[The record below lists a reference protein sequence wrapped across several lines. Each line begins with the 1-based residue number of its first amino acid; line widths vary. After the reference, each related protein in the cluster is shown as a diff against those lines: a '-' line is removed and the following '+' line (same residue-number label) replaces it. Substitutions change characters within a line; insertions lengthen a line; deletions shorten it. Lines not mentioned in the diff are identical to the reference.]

1 MDSTRFNK
9 MLVALTLLVGCSEEV
24 GMDANTDSPSPD
36 ELDIVERSNPP
47 PALVLGQVDISDTY
61 LGMPG
66 TGHTS
71 CNAPFTCIRADLVDR
86 YNGLGGWFQMGTS
99 GSWFDPTD
107 TQGIQHVDPGR
118 TLAFDVDVDYEYMHF
133 LTEAQLTDLAVV
145 ARVIVRPHFPHPSGT
160 QPEQVLEHVF
170 DGGTD
175 DLYRF
180 EFEPNWVDSDIEI
193 RIEVDSPLI
202 EAPAGGWSWTQS
214 RRVRSGPSLQISP
227 KFLPIALVGRPPGSK
242 SWGEVANFASQSV
255 KQGVTETQSQTSSNQ
270 TGYTIGIGPSN
281 LTHSNQV
288 VEKRREAEGTF
299 RTLGWRDVTTI
310 RADSPVHRNGNG
322 DLLVVVE
329 DPAVDLWEAP
339 ADRDFQVAD
348 AGTLAIVPMEE
359 LVVHRNGLNGIGPGS
374 SNSFV
379 SRLDEDEVT
388 ALIDLH
394 RLAEYPFWQLHAPRY
409 HLLGGQVKIQ
419 DGSFGQAI
427 EITKSDVE
435 SAISGTSQAQI
446 TSTNGSAKLPIT
458 AIVNAIWSYKVPFSL
473 VDAHAAGTVVDST
486 EVELVRSLE
495 VLESSGV
502 AFRYNLKDEPGV
514 EICSEAYW
522 DTLFNTVVF
531 RNCGTPQV
539 SEGLLDAYF
548 AEFAHDIEFVRYSGD
563 ESLMKGN
570 LGGSM
575 EMIELT
581 EEITGVTYRADV
593 NEIGNFAIPN
603 LRPGRYLV
611 KQSLSGDVYT
621 IELSKDD
628 KLTLVEGDEG

>member
-1 MDSTRFNK
+1 MHHSRIKK
-9 MLVALTLLVGCSEEV
+9 MFVALTLLGGCSEDL
-24 GMDANTDSPSPD
+24 GADMDTDTPLPD
-36 ELDIVERSNPP
+36 DLDIVERSGPP
-47 PALVLGQVDISDTY
+47 PTLVLGQVEIDDTY

-66 TGHTS
+66 VGHTA
-71 CNAPFTCIRADLVDR
+71 CDAPFSCIRADLVDR
-86 YNGLGGWFQMGTS
+86 YNGLGGWFQMGAS

-107 TQGIQHVDPGR
+107 GQGIQHVEPGQV
-118 TLAFDVDVDYEYMHF
+118 LAFDVDVDYEFMHF

-145 ARVIVRPHFPHPSGT
+145 AKVIVRPHFLHPSGT

-175 DLYRF
+175 DLHRF

-202 EAPAGGWSWTQS
+202 EAPPNGWSWTQT
-214 RRVRSGPSLQISP
+214 RRIRSGASLQISP
-227 KFLPIALVGRPPGSK
+227 KFLPIGLIGRPPGSK

-255 KQGVTETQSQTSSNQ
+255 KQGVSETLSQTSSNQ
-270 TGYTIGIGPSN
+270 TGYTIGIGPAT
-281 LTHSNQV
+281 LTHANQV

-299 RTLGWRDVTTI
+299 RTLGWRDVTTV
-310 RADSPVHRNGNG
+310 RADSSVHRNGNG

-329 DPAVDLWEAP
+329 DPSVDLWEAP
-339 ADRDFQVAD
+339 ADRDFRIAD

-359 LVVHRNGLNGIGPGS
+359 LVLHRNGLNGIGPGS

-379 SRLDEDEVT
+379 SRLNRDEVK

-394 RLAEYPFWQLHAPRY
+394 RLTEYPSWQLHAPRY
-409 HLLGGQVKIQ
+409 HLLRSAVKIQ
-419 DGSFGQAI
+419 DGSFGQTI
-427 EITKSDVE
+427 EITKTDVE
-435 SAISGTSQAQI
+435 NAISGTSHAEI
-446 TSTNGSAKLPIT
+446 TSTSGSAKLPIT

-473 VDAHAAGTVVDST
+473 VDAQAAGTVVDST

-495 VLESSGV
+495 VLESSGI

-531 RNCGTPQV
+531 RNCSTPEV
-539 SEGLLDAYF
+539 SEGLLGAYM
-548 AEFAHDIEFVRYSGD
+548 AEFALDIEFVRYSVD
-563 ESLMKGN
+563 ESVMKGN

-581 EEITGVTYRADV
+581 EEITGVTYTADV

-603 LRPGRYLV
+603 LRPGRYIA
-611 KQSLSGDVYT
+611 KHSLSGSVYT

-628 KLTLVEGDEG
+628 KLTVYEGDEG